1 MSELRTTERGRESAP
16 RRSRANAGR
25 SNGDRPLRPAE
36 LARRAARDLADLLGR
51 EPESIVG
58 LERTDDGWCIDLEV
72 LDTPRI
78 PATSDILAEYAV
90 DVDHRGNL
98 VAYRRVRRYARGRI
112 QDDR

>member
-1 MSELRTTERGRESAP
+1 MSELRTTERGREAAP
-16 RRSRANAGR
+16 RRGR
-25 SNGDRPLRPAE
+25 SNPGGSDGNRPLPPAE

-58 LERTDDGWCIDLEV
+58 LERTDVGWCIELEV

-90 DVDHRGNL
+90 DVDRRGNL
-98 VAYRRVRRYARGRI
+98 VAYRRVRRYPRGRI